1 MRLAR
6 GPRNVDVYAEVVRGS
21 VISPGS
27 EHRLDLERV
36 PAAERH
42 LQDVLQGLHG
52 RDLVRSRPPLVVEVV
67 RGYGVVRGG
76 DAREALLRLLLLLRR
91 VLVGVPLEAEL
102 AVRLLDLIYVALVR
116 IGHLEDGVRLVQG
129 QRAVVRDRVGH
140 LDRLFW
146 KAMEGASRM
155 EV

>member
-1 MRLAR
+1 M
-6 GPRNVDVYAEVVRGS
+6 
-21 VISPGS
+21 
-27 EHRLDLERV
+27 
-36 PAAERH
+36 
-42 LQDVLQGLHG
+42 
-52 RDLVRSRPPLVVEVV
+52 
-67 RGYGVVRGG
+67 
-76 DAREALLRLLLLLRR
+76 
-91 VLVGVPLEAEL
+91 
-102 AVRLLDLIYVALVR
+102 R